1 MTVSRGLLARAAA
14 LGVAAAFLL
23 TMAATAPAAIPPPPG
38 GPILV
43 VTSSAD
49 GFGSYLPEI
58 LRGEGLNEFDVADVG
73 SVSTPALARPRRRRP
88 RSHGAVPTR
97 RSRC

>member
-23 TMAATAPAAIPPPPG
+23 TMAATAPAAVPPPPG

-43 VTSSAD
+43 VTSGAD
-49 GFGSYLPEI
+49 GFGGYLPEI
-58 LRGEGLNEFDVADVG
+58 LRQEGLNEFDVADVG
-73 SVSTPALARPRRRRP
+73 
-88 RSHGAVPTR
+88 
-97 RSRC
+97 